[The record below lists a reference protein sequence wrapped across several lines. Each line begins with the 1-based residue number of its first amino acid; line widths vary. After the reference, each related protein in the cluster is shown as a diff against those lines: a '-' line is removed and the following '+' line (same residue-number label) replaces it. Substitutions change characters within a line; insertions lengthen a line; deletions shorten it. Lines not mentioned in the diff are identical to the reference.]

1 MASKNVQEFTT
12 ENWQTEVAQS
22 GQPVLVDFWAPWCG
36 PCRAIAPILEQL
48 DEEQQGIEFAKVN
61 IDNDPVYASRFG
73 VLSIPTVILFENGE
87 AQETIIGARPKS
99 HFEHALG
106 KWLA

>member
-1 MASKNVQEFTT
+1 VK
-12 ENWQTEVAQS
+12 EVTDATFETDVLQADK
-22 GQPVLVDFWAPWCG
+22 PVVVDFWAPWCG

-99 HFEHALG
+99 HFEHALRR
-106 KWLA
+106 WLG